1 MRKISGRIIKS
12 VGGFYDVE
20 TAEGVFSSKA
30 RGVFRNKSISPFTGD
45 YVEISL
51 EENSEPVI
59 ERIFD
64 RKNEIIRP
72 PMANLDCALL
82 VVSACEPSPNAL
94 IIDKLIAI
102 FESKNIDTVLI
113 FTKKDMQD
121 CSELVSVYEKIGY
134 PCFMV
139 DNLTGEG
146 TAEVRDF
153 IKGRTSALIGNSGV
167 GKSSF
172 INCIFPE
179 LNKETNSI
187 SRKLGRG
194 RHTTRDVEMYPFEGG
209 YLADTPGFSTVDI
222 ERYGRI
228 DKAEIRYSF
237 REFSEFSDDCRFNN
251 CMHLKEA
258 DCKVTEAVKNG
269 LIASSRYD
277 SYVRMYNEAVEA
289 SKKW

>member
-20 TAEGVFSSKA
+20 TAEGIFKSKA
-30 RGVFRNKSISPFTGD
+30 RGIFRNKSISPFTGD
-45 YVEISL
+45 YVEITLDES
-51 EENSEPVI
+51 SEPVI

-72 PMANLDCALL
+72 PMANLDMVLL

-94 IIDKLIAI
+94 VIDKLISI
-102 FESKNIDTVLI
+102 FESKNIETVLI
-113 FTKKDMQD
+113 FTKNDIKD
-121 CSELVSVYEKIGY
+121 CSGLISVYEKIGY
-134 PCFMV
+134 PCFVV

-146 TAEVRDF
+146 VERVREF

-172 INCIFPE
+172 INRIFPE
-179 LNKETNSI
+179 LNKETNYI
-187 SRKLGRG
+187 SKKLGRG

-228 DKAEIRYSF
+228 EKSELRYCF
-237 REFSEFSDDCRFNN
+237 REFSEYSENCRFNN
-251 CMHLKEA
+251 CMHLKESG
-258 DCKVTEAVKNG
+258 CCVTEAVEKG
-269 LIASSRYD
+269 LIPKSRYE
-277 SYVRMYNEAVEA
+277 SYVRMYNEAAEA
-289 SKKW
+289 AKKW